1 MSTLLAFGPGL
12 MSSNFMRQQ
21 AMGSKMLYGRP
32 IPVARI
38 VQGISDRKL
47 ICPAFFVTE
56 LNLQVHR
63 TIPRC
68 TVNDLMELVS

>member
-1 MSTLLAFGPGL
+1 MGR
-12 MSSNFMRQQ
+12 NFMRQQ

-47 ICPAFFVTE
+47 FHPIYGVTE
-56 LNLQVHR
+56 L
-63 TIPRC
+63 ISRC
-68 TVNDLMELVS
+68 TEQHSDVR

>member
-1 MSTLLAFGPGL
+1 MSTLLTCGSGL
-12 MSSNFMRQQ
+12 TSSNFMRQQ

-47 ICPAFFVTE
+47 PLPYLRDKE
-56 LNLQVHR
+56 LIR
-63 TIPRC
+63 RC
-68 TVNDLMELVS
+68 TEQHSDVR

>member
-1 MSTLLAFGPGL
+1 MN
-12 MSSNFMRQQ
+12 SNFMRQQ

-47 ICPAFFVTE
+47 PPPYPRDEE
-56 LNLQVHR
+56 LIR
-63 TIPRC
+63 RC
-68 TVNDLMELVS
+68 TEQHPDVR